1 MRSGNIFLNYRR
13 DDTAGH
19 AGRLFDRLNHRFP
32 GRIFRDVTGI
42 AYGLDFSE
50 EIERKL
56 ASCQVLIVLIGKH
69 WLTLT
74 NENGYRR
81 LNDEHDFVRLEVASG
96 LRRNIRVIPV
106 LVGGARMPRSDELPK
121 DLRPLVKR
129 NALEIT
135 EPDFDNDVARLIQ
148 ALEEALGERPKLAEQ
163 AWYTQPYRKTSRVGL
178 FVGLGAAALAAV
190 VIAILMLAQTPK
202 TKVAPPPTV
211 EVEATPALADEE
223 FFNPVGEWGVEGR
236 NLRARVLFAADG
248 GYRADTIFERQRF
261 LTQGNWGYNER
272 ARVLTMEEFNA
283 GTVARAQ
290 VTIEEKHGSYY
301 TAVHSFYGPIRL
313 YRLQ

>member
-1 MRSGNIFLNYRR
+1 MPGGNIFLNYRR

-19 AGRLFDRLNHRFP
+19 AGRLFDRLNHRFY
-32 GRIFRDVTGI
+32 GRIFRDVTSI
-42 AYGLDFSE
+42 AFGLDFVE

-121 DLRPLVKR
+121 ELRPLVKR

-163 AWYTQPYRKTSRVGL
+163 AWHTQPHRKKSRVGL
-178 FVGLGAAALAAV
+178 FVGLGAAALVAV
-190 VIAILMLAQTPK
+190 VIAILMLAQTPER
-202 TKVAPPPTV
+202 KVAPPPTV
-211 EVEATPALADEE
+211 EVEATPALDDED
-223 FFNPVGEWGVEGR
+223 FFNPVGVWDVQGG
-236 NLRARVLFAADG
+236 NLKARVWFAANG

-261 LTQGNWGYNER
+261 LTQGNWEYNES
-272 ARVLTMEEFNA
+272 ARVLILDQFNA
-283 GTVARAQ
+283 GTVVRLQ
-290 VTIEEKHGSYY
+290 VTIGEKYGSYY
-301 TAVHSFYGPIRL
+301 TAVHSYYGHIRL
-313 YRLQ
+313 YRVR